1 MSVCPI
7 LRLPHSVL
15 GEVAKP
21 VTVVDE
27 EALSLMSDL
36 MDTMQSFPG
45 CVGLAA
51 PQIGVSKRA
60 FVVDVSG
67 HRYTRSCHGLIAMF
81 DPVVLEVDDYRL
93 AREGCMSVPELT
105 GDVERPFRV
114 LVQGIGMDGEI
125 FSVESDAYEARALM
139 HEIDHLD
146 GLLFLDRV
154 VHPSQVY
161 PRKVRHTDLNA

>member
-1 MSVCPI
+1 MSVRTI
-7 LRLPHSVL
+7 LHLPHAVL

-21 VTVVDE
+21 VAVVSE
-27 EALSLMSDL
+27 EALALLEDL
-36 MDTMQSFPG
+36 IDTMRSFPG

-67 HRYTRSCHGLIAMF
+67 HRYTRTCHGLIAMF
-81 DPVVLEVDDYRL
+81 DPVIVEADDYRL

-105 GDVERPFRV
+105 GDVERPYRI
-114 LVQGIGMDGEI
+114 LVQGMGADGGVVSI
-125 FSVESDAYEARALM
+125 ESDAYEARALA

-146 GLLFLDRV
+146 GLLFLDRIAS
-154 VHPSQVY
+154 PSRVY
-161 PRKVRHTDLNA
+161 QRRARH